1 MCLIVTINGS
11 PSVGGRTG
19 ALLRETAAAVCR
31 NVRGARVE
39 EVSLAAEWREI
50 FCGIWRQ
57 DISERGEEL
66 LRCAERADLLIV
78 GSPIFRGTY
87 TGVLKHYF
95 DLVSR
100 EGMAGK
106 NAIITAT
113 GGSALH
119 GLALEHQFRPLMGFF
134 GIQTTATA
142 LFGVEGDFEG
152 TEIQSEALRERIE
165 RAAKEASQLL
175 AAHRH
180 DKAFLEIVR

>member
-11 PSVGGRTG
+11 PSAGGRTG
-19 ALLRETAAAVCR
+19 ALLRDTAAAVCR

-39 EVSLAAEWREI
+39 EVNLGTEWREI

-66 LRCAERADLLIV
+66 VCSAERADLLII

-106 NAIITAT
+106 TAIITAT

-134 GIQTTATA
+134 GIQTAATA
-142 LFGVEGDFEG
+142 LFGVESDFDG
-152 TEIQSEALRERIE
+152 TEIRSDALRGRIE
-165 RAAKEASQLL
+165 RAAKEGSHLI
-175 AAHRH
+175 AAHRR
-180 DKAFLEIVR
+180 DEASLEIV